1 MIFLSNK
8 REFIQ
13 GLSFIIY

>member
-1 MIFLSNK
+1 MSFLSNK